1 MSTAA
6 PSNSTA
12 AQRPGDSPYVAQLLG
27 AIRSRNA
34 ADREAVYT
42 LAMHGLQFGPDHRR
56 EVDAE
61 RGTRFV
67 FRRENMPAY
76 LRACGIES
84 WHRAT
89 WLRLEDG
96 GSVVADVPLRS
107 VLVGPA
113 GARLRSL
120 AESALLEACI
130 CGCTQAA
137 MEDDG
142 TAVFAF
148 SADELASFLLIA
160 RFIIRRSPEW
170 QLLG

>member
-1 MSTAA
+1 MSTA
-6 PSNSTA
+6 PSSSTA
-12 AQRPGDSPYVAQLLG
+12 THRPGHSPYVAQLLG

-42 LAMHGLQFGPDHRR
+42 LAMHGLQFGPEHRR
-56 EVDAE
+56 EDDAE
-61 RGTRFV
+61 RGTRFI
-67 FRRENMPAY
+67 FRREDVPSY

-142 TAVFAF
+142 MATFAF
-148 SADELASFLLIA
+148 SADELASFLLIS